1 MQIKKAITEFISDEF
16 KLDPQTLNPDT
27 SFTADLGLTPEGL
40 TDFLQRLQ
48 DSLNIILPE
57 DKVPQVTTVGQLLE
71 LVSEDEIDL

>member
-27 SFTADLGLTPEGL
+27 SFTTDLGLTPEGL
-40 TDFLQRLQ
+40 NDFLQRLQ

-57 DKVPQVTTVGQLLE
+57 DKISSVNSVGQLLE
-71 LVSEDEIDL
+71 LVSEDEVDL